1 MEIKQEIL
9 TQELTAEEQEMNK
22 IANMLSMWDK
32 KSESSEI
39 SFSDEVIFFKY
50 NFFCILL
57 CNFFLLFI
65 VRLLKKFFNC
75 RKTLTFVKFINKSH
89 FI

>member
-1 MEIKQEIL
+1 MEIKQETL
-9 TQELTAEEQEMNK
+9 AQELTAEEQEMNK

-50 NFFCILL
+50 NFRILL
-57 CNFFLLFI
+57 CNFFYCFL
-65 VRLLKKFFNC
+65 VRSLKFFFNC
-75 RKTLTFVKFINKSH
+75 RKTLTFVKIINKSH
-89 FI
+89 